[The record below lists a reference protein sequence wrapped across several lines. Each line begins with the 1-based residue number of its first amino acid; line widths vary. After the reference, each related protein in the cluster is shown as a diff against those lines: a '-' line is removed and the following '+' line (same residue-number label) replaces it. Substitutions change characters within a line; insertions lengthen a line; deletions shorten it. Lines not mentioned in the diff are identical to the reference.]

1 MNATDQL
8 TSVTT
13 SSNLSPELAEARK
26 HLIVAL
32 DFPTESEA
40 LALVYRLGNLCQW
53 FKVGLELYLS
63 AGNSIVTKLTE
74 KGYSVFL
81 DLKLHDIPNTVAG
94 AVRSATSR
102 GATLITV
109 HTSGG
114 SVMLKAAADAAAS
127 SPVTLLGVTVLTSMD
142 AAQLNSVGVS
152 SSPAD
157 QVLRLA
163 RMATES
169 GLRGFVCSPEE
180 VALLRAALGPEAIL
194 VTPGIRPAGAEIGD
208 QKRVATPG
216 AAIAAGATY
225 LVVGRPITQSSDP
238 AAATKSILKD
248 IAAAL

>member
-8 TSVTT
+8 PSLTT
-13 SSNLSPELAEARK
+13 SSDLSPELVEARK

-32 DFPTESEA
+32 DFPTEAEA
-40 LALVYRLGNLCQW
+40 LALVNRLGTLCQW

-63 AGNSIVTKLTE
+63 AGNSIITKLTGQ
-74 KGYSVFL
+74 GYSVFL

-94 AVRSATSR
+94 AVRSATSQ
-102 GATLITV
+102 GAALLTV

-114 SVMLKAAADAAAS
+114 PVMLKAAADAAAS

-152 SSPAD
+152 GTPAD

-169 GLRGFVCSPEE
+169 GLHGFVCSRKRSVNCAPPLVPTPSSSPPASVPPE
-180 VALLRAALGPEAIL
+180 P
-194 VTPGIRPAGAEIGD
+194 
-208 QKRVATPG
+208 KSAT
-216 AAIAAGATY
+216 
-225 LVVGRPITQSSDP
+225 RSE
-238 AAATKSILKD
+238 
-248 IAAAL
+248 